1 MKKVFAFLALC
12 LLVLAP
18 VAFADMD
25 NEPFSATV
33 IGLATNSRTI
43 VVRGA
48 LEAVHYDITA
58 GSTSDVRVTSTQG
71 TLFEK
76 TGVIADGFW
85 LVAAPVSSTNGT
97 LLGAFQGAGSNTL
110 VRALPMAG
118 PITVRVIGG
127 AEIQTNSYTT
137 TLLYSR

>member
-1 MKKVFAFLALC
+1 MKKVFAFLAQC

-25 NEPFSATV
+25 SEPFTDTV

-58 GSTSDVRVTSTQG
+58 GSTSDVRVTSAQG

-85 LVAAPVSSTNGT
+85 LVASPISSTNGT
-97 LLGAFQGAGSNTL
+97 LLGAYMGAGSNTL

>member
-1 MKKVFAFLALC
+1 MKKALVCLALA
-12 LLVLAP
+12 LLAIAP
-18 VAFADMD
+18 FVVADKD
-25 NEPFSATV
+25 NEPYSQTV
-33 IGLATNSRTI
+33 IGLATNSKTI

-58 GSTSDVRVTSTQG
+58 GSTSDVKVTSAQG

-76 TGVIADGFW
+76 TSVIADGFW

-110 VRALPMAG
+110 VRTLPMAG
-118 PITVRVIGG
+118 EITVRVIGA
-127 AEIQTNSYTT
+127 AEIQTNTYRT
-137 TLLYSR
+137 TLIYSR